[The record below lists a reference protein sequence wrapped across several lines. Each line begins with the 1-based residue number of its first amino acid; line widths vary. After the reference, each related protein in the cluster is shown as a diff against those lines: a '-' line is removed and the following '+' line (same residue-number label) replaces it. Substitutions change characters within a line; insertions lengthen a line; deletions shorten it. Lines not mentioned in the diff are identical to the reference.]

1 MVGELS
7 GRGQARLSETG
18 LSLDSRASEVE
29 LLPCSLS
36 GLGEA
41 FPGPES
47 FLPEEGACCLPQA
60 WMKLMVS
67 CPDAGFAWVQA
78 AASFPV
84 LSALWPST
92 EPLAPE
98 NPFQ

>member
-41 FPGPES
+41 FPG
-47 FLPEEGACCLPQA
+47 A
-60 WMKLMVS
+60 
-67 CPDAGFAWVQA
+67 
-78 AASFPV
+78 
-84 LSALWPST
+84 
-92 EPLAPE
+92 
-98 NPFQ
+98 